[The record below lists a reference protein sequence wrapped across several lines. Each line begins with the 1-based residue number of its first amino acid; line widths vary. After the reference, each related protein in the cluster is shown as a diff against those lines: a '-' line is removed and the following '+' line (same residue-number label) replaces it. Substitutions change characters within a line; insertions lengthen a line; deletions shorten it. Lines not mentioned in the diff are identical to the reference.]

1 VEYVQQR
8 LIDRFMVRL
17 GSETILDRATAE
29 WEASSRRRGF
39 HQIDQCRDLPAQPAV
54 RWGPGMFDACQYT
67 TIRIHCKGSQVA
79 MPEKNIRIVAIFSET
94 VPVAG
99 KGVADGNGH
108 AGVFCG

>member
-1 VEYVQQR
+1 
-8 LIDRFMVRL
+8 
-17 GSETILDRATAE
+17 
-29 WEASSRRRGF
+29 
-39 HQIDQCRDLPAQPAV
+39 
-54 RWGPGMFDACQYT
+54 MFDACQYT